1 MKYLL
6 LVLGSL
12 LTAALLLWLTIERS
26 LWPRRSTRDF
36 WELSSLPFFKKLEG
50 YIYGARSHWY
60 LKPAT
65 WSWLLRYIKGRETAD
80 TYHGKVIVQDDAV
93 RILSLN
99 EPVYKDNLDQ
109 VVPFPLAKSIILNH
123 PLPSLAV
130 IDCPCRAQKKDSCK
144 PQDVCLVV
152 GEPYASF
159 VVDHQP
165 GKARRI
171 TVEEA
176 LDILDKEEKRGHIHT
191 AWFKEVMHNRFYCI
205 CNCCT
210 CCCLGMASYNRG
222 VPRLVHSGYT
232 PVMDVKQCK
241 SCDKCVS
248 TCPFQAWEPQLEG
261 SPRLHDHKCM
271 GCGLCISHCPTNA
284 LSLNLAPH
292 RGLPLSI

>member
-1 MKYLL
+1 
-6 LVLGSL
+6 VG
-12 LTAALLLWLTIERS
+12 
-26 LWPRRSTRDF
+26 
-36 WELSSLPFFKKLEG
+36 LSDLPFLKKLEG
-50 YIYGARSHWY
+50 YIYGARSRWY

-65 WSWLLRYIKGRETAD
+65 WSWILHFAQGRETAD

-93 RILSLN
+93 RILSLD
-99 EPVYKDNLDQ
+99 EPVHRENLDQ
-109 VVPFPLAKSIILNH
+109 VIPFSLARSLILNH

-130 IDCPCRAQKKDSCK
+130 LDCPCRAQKKDSCK

-176 LDILDKEEKRGHIHT
+176 LDILDQEEKRGHIHT

-210 CCCLGMASYNRG
+210 CCVLGMASYNRE
-222 VPRLVHSGYT
+222 VPV
-232 PVMDVKQCK
+232 
-241 SCDKCVS
+241 
-248 TCPFQAWEPQLEG
+248 
-261 SPRLHDHKCM
+261 
-271 GCGLCISHCPTNA
+271 
-284 LSLNLAPH
+284 
-292 RGLPLSI
+292 